1 MSRYM
6 ETANELR
13 KNVEAFMKVFVED
26 AEPLTVEVNGQQIRM
41 EPQDHT
47 NAAAVQLG
55 YIINLAVRCSPR
67 PVQGTVRKNIVAEAM
82 KSYCK
87 VTMTK
92 EYDEIRET
100 EYNKIHITARG

>member
-13 KNVEAFMKVFVED
+13 KNVEAFMEAFVE
-26 AEPLTVEVNGQQIRM
+26 EPLTHEGGEQGRID
-41 EPQDHT
+41 PQDRLIT
-47 NAAAVQLG
+47 AVAAVQLG
-55 YIINLAVRCSPR
+55 HIINLAVRCSPR

-82 KSYCK
+82 KKYCE

-92 EYDEIRET
+92 EYDEKT
-100 EYNKIHITARG
+100 DNEYNKIHIIAKG

>member
-26 AEPLTVEVNGQQIRM
+26 ADV
-41 EPQDHT
+41 